1 MANLSDHI
9 FKAVSDKLILGL
21 AVLLAFAGIAAFYFL
36 GDQKEYLR
44 IASLVLGMGLGSV
57 LALWSQVGKKFI
69 SFAKDSY
76 RELRKVV
83 WPTRK
88 ETGQTTLI
96 VFGFVLVM
104 AVYLWIGDKAIEW
117 LVFSLILRWK

>member
-1 MANLSDHI
+1 MANSSGHVS
-9 FKAVSDKLILGL
+9 KAVSDKLILGL
-21 AVLLAFAGIAAFYFL
+21 AVLLVFAGIAGFYFL
-36 GDQKEYLR
+36 IDQKEYLR
-44 IASLVLGMGLGSV
+44 IASLILGVSLGFI
-57 LALWSQVGKKFI
+57 LALCSGAGKKFI

-96 VFGFVLVM
+96 VFVFVLVM

>member
-1 MANLSDHI
+1 MANLSGHI
-9 FKAVSDKLILGL
+9 VKVVSDKLILGL
-21 AVLLAFAGIAAFYFL
+21 AILLALSGVASFYFL
-36 GDQKEYLR
+36 SGQKEYLR
-44 IASLVLGMGLGSV
+44 IASLVAGLGLGVV
-57 LALWSQVGKKFI
+57 LALRSEAGKKFI
-69 SFAKDSY
+69 GFVKDSY

-88 ETGQTTLI
+88 ETGQTTFI

-104 AVYLWIGDKAIEW
+104 AVYLWVGDKAIEW

>member
-1 MANLSDHI
+1 MANLSGHI

-44 IASLVLGMGLGSV
+44 IASLILGVGLGSI
-57 LALWSQVGKKFI
+57 LALWSQAGKKFI

-76 RELRKVV
+76 REIRKVV